1 MAKMITPVTYPDWN
15 WNSVVH
21 RFCYV
26 ISTLTRCRKLSI
38 LSGRHCHRRRH
49 HRHYCC
55 CYYRKGF
62 DYVLFIVLCCY
73 LINCK
78 LIAADTSLKSSAQ
91 IVEKKVNRFDGETA
105 HLLAAADEEEY
116 DDEEIDEYQL
126 LISNK
131 SAKGMY
137 IGAPCDESCNSNLL
151 HVHCDET
158 TKLCGCERNYPVKL
172 GLTKGCAMPK
182 KLGEQCWWHQ
192 TCTYNDANS
201 LCVQVKH
208 NALCSCLPG
217 YHSVTYTKPSKRV
230 FCTQDLSVL
239 TSDLPTLLG
248 VSTGIAV
255 LAGLICM
262 VLHLFSKTKYPRHR
276 NYGDANMPPPI
287 MYSTD
292 TVHSARPS
300 SRSSLR
306 SSNSIGSYT
315 NRRPSSAPQ
324 SGSKGI
330 LVSTSRSGAA
340 RSAAILLISC
350 HISALNKTNGSDDNM
365 TKHLQKQLKQ
375 QKQLLHLELPT
386 VNSKG
391 LMRKLGLNGN
401 ESHDDD
407 YNSLDNGCWE
417 LGAVPTPA
425 SDVPKVAVHED
436 HL

>member
-1 MAKMITPVTYPDWN
+1 
-15 WNSVVH
+15 
-21 RFCYV
+21 
-26 ISTLTRCRKLSI
+26 
-38 LSGRHCHRRRH
+38 
-49 HRHYCC
+49 
-55 CYYRKGF
+55 
-62 DYVLFIVLCCY
+62 
-73 LINCK
+73 
-78 LIAADTSLKSSAQ
+78 
-91 IVEKKVNRFDGETA
+91 
-105 HLLAAADEEEY
+105 
-116 DDEEIDEYQL
+116 
-126 LISNK
+126 
-131 SAKGMY
+131 MY
-137 IGAPCDESCNSNLL
+137 IGAPCDQTCNSNLL
-151 HVHCDET
+151 HVQCDELT
-158 TKLCGCERNYPVKL
+158 NLCGCERNYPVKL
-172 GLTKGCAMPK
+172 GLTKGCAKPK

-192 TCTYNDANS
+192 TCTFNDANS

-208 NALCSCLPG
+208 NALCQCSPG

-230 FCTQDLSVL
+230 FCTQGDKYFSYHEVIEKNLLLDMAVL

-276 NYGDANMPPPI
+276 HYGDANIAPQNI

-300 SRSSLR
+300 SRGSLR

-386 VNSKG
+386 INSKG
-391 LMRKLGLNGN
+391 LMRKLGLNGI

-407 YNSLDNGCWE
+407 FHSLDNGCCE

-425 SDVPKVAVHED
+425 SDVPKVALEVSRNIGTNF
-436 HL
+436 LIVSFGMKT